1 MGITSKD
8 FSVYTDEDVKMQNTQ
23 VLKVENTKV
32 NEEQI
37 TFINY
42 THRYCVC
49 VIDIVESTK
58 TTSKIEGSEKIREF
72 YSIFLNTMASIIKAH
87 NGKVIKNAGDCLI
100 YYFPKTVD
108 GSNESA
114 FKDVIDCGV
123 AMIDANPIINSRL
136 NKDDLPSIRY
146 RISGN
151 YGILEIAMS
160 LNSNNVDL
168 FGPTLNICSKINH
181 LAPPNGMVVY
191 KDLYDILNENL
202 ENEEE
207 YLFREIQCNNDDE
220 YSRYSDLVYSVHRI
234 ENPTESTNDGSDS
247 KTQKNNTPHQQ
258 LLRHQK
264 HHQQQQQQQH
274 QRPQQRQQK
283 NKLNQ
288 SNSSYNILLI
298 DDDSDILFTFSA
310 VIEGEGYHLKSFNNP
325 HEALCHFSQ
334 VDPYYYDLVITDIRM
349 PGMNGIQLYSK
360 LKVMNPD
367 IKVLFLSAL
376 DAVEELLSIFPDI
389 KVSEII
395 RKPIEPRNL
404 ILKASE
410 ILKL

>member
-1 MGITSKD
+1 MSVASKD
-8 FSVYTDEDVKMQNTQ
+8 FSVYADEDVKRQNTQ
-23 VLKVENTKV
+23 ILKLENIKI

-49 VIDIVESTK
+49 VIDVVDSTK
-58 TTSKIEGSEKIREF
+58 NTNKIDGSEKIREF
-72 YSIFLNTMASIIKAH
+72 YSVFLNTMASIIKTH

-114 FKDVIDCGV
+114 FRDVIDCGL
-123 AMIDANPIINSRL
+123 AMIDANSIINSRL
-136 NKDDLPSIRY
+136 NKNGLPSISY

-151 YGILEIAMS
+151 YGIMELAMS
-160 LNSNNVDL
+160 LNSNGVDL

-181 LAPPNGMVVY
+181 LAPPNGMVIY

-202 ENEEE
+202 ENEG
-207 YLFREIQCNNDDE
+207 YFFKEIQCNNDDE
-220 YSRYSDLVYSVHRI
+220 YSKYSDLVYLVHRI
-234 ENPTESTNDGSDS
+234 ENPTERENGGGTDS
-247 KTQKNNTPHQQ
+247 KTQKQNT
-258 LLRHQK
+258 
-264 HHQQQQQQQH
+264 QH
-274 QRPQQRQQK
+274 QPVLKQHQNKQQRQQK
-283 NKLNQ
+283 NEQNQ

-298 DDDSDILFTFSA
+298 DDDADILFTFTA

-325 HEALCHFSQ
+325 HEALGHFSQ
-334 VDPYYYDLVITDIRM
+334 TDPYYYDLVIMDIRM

-389 KVSEII
+389 KINEII

-404 ILKASE
+404 ISKASA
-410 ILKL
+410 ILKM

>member
-1 MGITSKD
+1 MSIISKD
-8 FSVYTDEDVKMQNTQ
+8 FSVYSDKDVKKQNTQ
-23 VLKVENTKV
+23 VLKVENIKIDENQV
-32 NEEQI
+32 

-42 THRYCVC
+42 THKYCVC
-49 VIDIVESTK
+49 VIDIVDSTK
-58 TTSKIEGSEKIREF
+58 TTNMIDGSEKIRDF
-72 YSIFLNTMASIIKAH
+72 YSIFLNTMASIIKTH

-123 AMIDANPIINSRL
+123 AMIDSNPTINSKL
-136 NKDDLPSIRY
+136 NENHLPPIRY

-151 YGILEIAMS
+151 YGIMELAMS

-181 LAPPNGMVVY
+181 LAPPNGMVIY
-191 KDLYDILNENL
+191 RDLYDNLTKNIEN
-202 ENEEE
+202 EE
-207 YLFREIQCNNDDE
+207 YLFKEIQCNNDDDE
-220 YSRYSDLVYSVHRI
+220 YCKYSDLVYLVHRI
-234 ENPTESTNDGSDS
+234 EKQTESKNVGSVS
-247 KTQKNNTPHQQ
+247 KTQKLKTHQQQ
-258 LLRHQK
+258 LL
-264 HHQQQQQQQH
+264 QQ
-274 QRPQQRQQK
+274 PQQRQQK
-283 NKLNQ
+283 NQLHQ
-288 SNSSYNILLI
+288 ANSSYNILLI
-298 DDDSDILFTFSA
+298 DDDTDILFTFTA

-325 HEALCHFSQ
+325 FEALNHFSQ
-334 VDPYYYDLVITDIRM
+334 VDPYYYDLVIMDIRM

-389 KVSEII
+389 KINEII

-404 ILKASE
+404 ISKASA
-410 ILKL
+410 IIKM

>member
-1 MGITSKD
+1 MSIISKD
-8 FSVYTDEDVKMQNTQ
+8 FSVYADKDVKKQNTQ
-23 VLKVENTKV
+23 VLKVENIQI
-32 NEEQI
+32 NENQV

-49 VIDIVESTK
+49 VIDIVDSTK
-58 TTSKIEGSEKIREF
+58 TTSRIDGSERIRDF
-72 YSIFLNTMASIIKAH
+72 YSIFLNTMASIIKTH

-123 AMIDANPIINSRL
+123 AMIDSNPIINSRL
-136 NKDDLPSIRY
+136 NENHLPPIRY

-151 YGILEIAMS
+151 YGVMELAMS

-181 LAPPNGMVVY
+181 LAPPNGMVIY
-191 KDLYDILNENL
+191 RDLYDILTENI
-202 ENEEE
+202 ESEE
-207 YLFREIQCNNDDE
+207 YHFKEIQCNNDEE
-220 YSRYSDLVYSVHRI
+220 YCKYSDLVYLVHRI
-234 ENPTESTNDGSDS
+234 EKPTESENVGSVS
-247 KTQKNNTPHQQ
+247 KTQKLKTQQQQ
-258 LLRHQK
+258 LL
-264 HHQQQQQQQH
+264 QQ
-274 QRPQQRQQK
+274 PQQRQQK
-283 NKLNQ
+283 NQLHQ
-288 SNSSYNILLI
+288 ANSCYNILLI
-298 DDDSDILFTFSA
+298 DDDTDILFTFTA

-325 HEALCHFSQ
+325 FEALNHFSQ
-334 VDPYYYDLVITDIRM
+334 MDPYYYDLVIMDIRM

-389 KVSEII
+389 KINEII

-404 ILKASE
+404 ISKASA
-410 ILKL
+410 IIKM

>member
-8 FSVYTDEDVKMQNTQ
+8 FSVYIEEDVKRQNTQ
-23 VLKVENTKV
+23 VLKVENTKI

-58 TTSKIEGSEKIREF
+58 TTSQIEGSEKIREF
-72 YSIFLNTMASIIKAH
+72 YSIFLNTMASIIKTH

-136 NKDDLPSIRY
+136 NKDDLPSISY

-151 YGILEIAMS
+151 YGIMELAMS

-202 ENEEE
+202 EKEEEEE
-207 YLFREIQCNNDDE
+207 YLFREIQCNNDGE
-220 YSRYSDLVYSVHRI
+220 YSKYSDLVYSVHRI
-234 ENPTESTNDGSDS
+234 ENPTESTNGGGDS
-247 KTQKNNTPHQQ
+247 KTQKHNTQHQQ
-258 LLRHQK
+258 LLQHQK
-264 HHQQQQQQQH
+264 HQHQQPQKP
-274 QRPQQRQQK
+274 PQQRQQK
-283 NKLNQ
+283 NELKQ

-298 DDDSDILFTFSA
+298 DDDADILFTFSA

-325 HEALCHFSQ
+325 HEALSHFSQ
-334 VDPYYYDLVITDIRM
+334 VDPYYYDLVIMDIRM

-360 LKVMNPD
+360 LKVMNPE

-395 RKPIEPRNL
+395 RKPIEPRSL
-404 ILKASE
+404 ISKASE

>member
-1 MGITSKD
+1 MSIISKD
-8 FSVYTDEDVKMQNTQ
+8 FSVYADKDVKKQNTQ
-23 VLKVENTKV
+23 VLKVENIQI
-32 NEEQI
+32 NENQV

-49 VIDIVESTK
+49 VIDIVDSTK
-58 TTSKIEGSEKIREF
+58 TTSRIDGSERIRDF
-72 YSIFLNTMASIIKAH
+72 YSIFLNTMASIIKTH

-123 AMIDANPIINSRL
+123 AMIDSNPTINSRL
-136 NKDDLPSIRY
+136 NENHLPPIRY

-151 YGILEIAMS
+151 YGVMELAMS

-181 LAPPNGMVVY
+181 LAPPNGMVIY
-191 KDLYDILNENL
+191 RDLYDILTENI
-202 ENEEE
+202 ESEE
-207 YLFREIQCNNDDE
+207 YHFKEIQCNNDDE
-220 YSRYSDLVYSVHRI
+220 YCKYSDLVYLVHRI
-234 ENPTESTNDGSDS
+234 EKPTESENVGSVS
-247 KTQKNNTPHQQ
+247 KTQKLKTQQQQ
-258 LLRHQK
+258 LL
-264 HHQQQQQQQH
+264 QQ
-274 QRPQQRQQK
+274 PQQRQQK
-283 NKLNQ
+283 NQLHQ
-288 SNSSYNILLI
+288 ANSCYNILLI
-298 DDDSDILFTFSA
+298 DDDTDILFTFTA

-325 HEALCHFSQ
+325 FEALNHFSQ
-334 VDPYYYDLVITDIRM
+334 VDPYYYDLVIMDIRM

-389 KVSEII
+389 KINEII

-404 ILKASE
+404 ISKASA
-410 ILKL
+410 IIKM

>member
-1 MGITSKD
+1 MSVASKD
-8 FSVYTDEDVKMQNTQ
+8 FSVYADEDVKRQNTQ
-23 VLKVENTKV
+23 ILKLENIKI

-49 VIDIVESTK
+49 VIDVVDSTK
-58 TTSKIEGSEKIREF
+58 NTNKIDGSEKIREF
-72 YSIFLNTMASIIKAH
+72 YSVFLNTMASIIKTH

-114 FKDVIDCGV
+114 FRDVIDCGL
-123 AMIDANPIINSRL
+123 AMIDANSIINSRL
-136 NKDDLPSIRY
+136 NKNGLPSISY

-151 YGILEIAMS
+151 YGIMELAMS
-160 LNSNNVDL
+160 LNSNGVDL

-181 LAPPNGMVVY
+181 LAPPNGMVIY

-202 ENEEE
+202 EKEG
-207 YLFREIQCNNDDE
+207 YFFKEIQCNNDDE
-220 YSRYSDLVYSVHRI
+220 YSKYSDLVYLVHRI
-234 ENPTESTNDGSDS
+234 ENPTERENGGGTDS
-247 KTQKNNTPHQQ
+247 KTQKQNT
-258 LLRHQK
+258 
-264 HHQQQQQQQH
+264 QH
-274 QRPQQRQQK
+274 QPVLKQHQNKHQRQQK
-283 NKLNQ
+283 NEQNQ

-298 DDDSDILFTFSA
+298 DDDADILFTFTA

-325 HEALCHFSQ
+325 HEALGHFSQ
-334 VDPYYYDLVITDIRM
+334 TDPYYYDLVIMDIRM

-389 KVSEII
+389 KINEII

-404 ILKASE
+404 ISKASA
-410 ILKL
+410 ILKM

>member
-1 MGITSKD
+1 
-8 FSVYTDEDVKMQNTQ
+8 
-23 VLKVENTKV
+23 LKVENIKIDEKQV
-32 NEEQI
+32 

-49 VIDIVESTK
+49 VIDIVDSTK
-58 TTSKIEGSEKIREF
+58 TTSTIDGSEKIRDF
-72 YSIFLNTMASIIKAH
+72 YSIFLNTMASIIKTH

-114 FKDVIDCGV
+114 FKDVLDCGV
-123 AMIDANPIINSRL
+123 AMIDANPTINSRL
-136 NKDDLPSIRY
+136 NENHLPPIRY

-151 YGILEIAMS
+151 YGIMELAMS

-181 LAPPNGMVVY
+181 LAQPNGMVVY
-191 KDLYDILNENL
+191 KDLYDILSENQ
-202 ENEEE
+202 ENEE
-207 YLFREIQCNNDDE
+207 YLFKEIQCNNYDDDDDE
-220 YSRYSDLVYSVHRI
+220 YSKYSDLVYSVHRI
-234 ENPTESTNDGSDS
+234 EKPTESENVGSDR
-247 KTQKNNTPHQQ
+247 KTQKHRTHLQQ
-258 LLRHQK
+258 
-264 HHQQQQQQQH
+264 
-274 QRPQQRQQK
+274 PQQRQQK
-283 NKLNQ
+283 NKLHQ
-288 SNSSYNILLI
+288 ANSCYNILLI
-298 DDDSDILFTFSA
+298 DDDTDILFTFTA

-325 HEALCHFSQ
+325 FEALNHFSQ
-334 VDPYYYDLVITDIRM
+334 VDPYYYDLVIMDIRM

-389 KVSEII
+389 KINEII

-404 ILKASE
+404 ISKASA
-410 ILKL
+410 IIKM

>member
-1 MGITSKD
+1 MSIISKD
-8 FSVYTDEDVKMQNTQ
+8 FSVYADKDVKKQNTQ
-23 VLKVENTKV
+23 VLKVENIQI
-32 NEEQI
+32 NENQV

-49 VIDIVESTK
+49 VIDIVDSTK
-58 TTSKIEGSEKIREF
+58 TTSRIDGSEKIRDF
-72 YSIFLNTMASIIKAH
+72 YSIFLNTMASIIKTH

-123 AMIDANPIINSRL
+123 AMIDSNPTINSRL
-136 NKDDLPSIRY
+136 NENHLPPIKY

-151 YGILEIAMS
+151 YGVMELAMS

-181 LAPPNGMVVY
+181 LAPPNGMVIY
-191 KDLYDILNENL
+191 RDLYDILTEKIKN
-202 ENEEE
+202 EE
-207 YLFREIQCNNDDE
+207 YLFKEIQCNNDDDE
-220 YSRYSDLVYSVHRI
+220 YCKYSDSVYLVHRI
-234 ENPTESTNDGSDS
+234 EKPTESKNVDSVS
-247 KTQKNNTPHQQ
+247 KTPKLNTQQQQ
-258 LLRHQK
+258 LL
-264 HHQQQQQQQH
+264 QQ
-274 QRPQQRQQK
+274 PQQRQQK
-283 NKLNQ
+283 NQLHQ
-288 SNSSYNILLI
+288 ANSCYNILLI
-298 DDDSDILFTFSA
+298 DDDTDILFTFTA

-325 HEALCHFSQ
+325 FEALNHFSQ
-334 VDPYYYDLVITDIRM
+334 VDPYYYDLVIMDIRM

-389 KVSEII
+389 KINEII

-404 ILKASE
+404 ISKASA
-410 ILKL
+410 IIKM

>member
-1 MGITSKD
+1 MSIISED
-8 FSVYTDEDVKMQNTQ
+8 YSVYADKDVKKQNTQ
-23 VLKVENTKV
+23 FLKVENIKI
-32 NEEQI
+32 NEKQV

-49 VIDIVESTK
+49 VIDIVDSTK
-58 TTSKIEGSEKIREF
+58 TTSRIDGSEKIRDF
-72 YSIFLNTMASIIKAH
+72 YSIFLNTMASIIKTH

-114 FKDVIDCGV
+114 FKDVIDCGL
-123 AMIDANPIINSRL
+123 AMIDSNPTINSRL
-136 NKDDLPSIRY
+136 NENHLPPIRY

-151 YGILEIAMS
+151 YGIMELAMS

-181 LAPPNGMVVY
+181 LAQPNGMVVY
-191 KDLYDILNENL
+191 KDLYDILSENQ
-202 ENEEE
+202 ENEE
-207 YLFREIQCNNDDE
+207 YLFKEIQCNNYDDDDE
-220 YSRYSDLVYSVHRI
+220 YSKYSDLVYSVHRI
-234 ENPTESTNDGSDS
+234 EKPTESENVGSDR
-247 KTQKNNTPHQQ
+247 KTQKLKTQQQQ
-258 LLRHQK
+258 LL
-264 HHQQQQQQQH
+264 QQ
-274 QRPQQRQQK
+274 PQQRQQK
-283 NKLNQ
+283 NQLHQ
-288 SNSSYNILLI
+288 ANSCYNILLI
-298 DDDSDILFTFSA
+298 DDDTDILFTFTA

-325 HEALCHFSQ
+325 FEALNHFSQ

-389 KVSEII
+389 KINEII

-404 ILKASE
+404 ISKASA
-410 ILKL
+410 IIKM

>member
-1 MGITSKD
+1 MSVASKD
-8 FSVYTDEDVKMQNTQ
+8 FSVYADEDVKRQNTQ
-23 VLKVENTKV
+23 ILKLENIKI

-49 VIDIVESTK
+49 VIDVVDSTK
-58 TTSKIEGSEKIREF
+58 NTNKIDGSEKIREF
-72 YSIFLNTMASIIKAH
+72 YSVFLNTMASIIKTH

-114 FKDVIDCGV
+114 FRDVIDCGL
-123 AMIDANPIINSRL
+123 AMIDANSIINSRL
-136 NKDDLPSIRY
+136 NKNGLPSISY

-151 YGILEIAMS
+151 YGIMELAMS
-160 LNSNNVDL
+160 LNSNGVDL

-181 LAPPNGMVVY
+181 LAPPNGMVIY

-202 ENEEE
+202 EKEG
-207 YLFREIQCNNDDE
+207 YFFKEIQCNNDDE
-220 YSRYSDLVYSVHRI
+220 YSKYSDLVYLVHRI
-234 ENPTESTNDGSDS
+234 ENPTERENGGGTDS
-247 KTQKNNTPHQQ
+247 KTQKQNT
-258 LLRHQK
+258 
-264 HHQQQQQQQH
+264 QH
-274 QRPQQRQQK
+274 QPVLKQHQNKQQRQQK
-283 NKLNQ
+283 NEQNQ

-298 DDDSDILFTFSA
+298 DDDADILFTFTA

-325 HEALCHFSQ
+325 HEALGHFSQ
-334 VDPYYYDLVITDIRM
+334 TDPYYYDLVIMDIRM

-389 KVSEII
+389 KINEII

-404 ILKASE
+404 ISKASA
-410 ILKL
+410 ILKM

>member
-1 MGITSKD
+1 MSISNRD
-8 FSVYTDEDVKMQNTQ
+8 PSVHLDEDVKRQNAQ
-23 VLKVENTKV
+23 LLKLENIKI

-49 VIDIVESTK
+49 VIDIVDSTK
-58 TTSKIEGSEKIREF
+58 NTSKIEGSEKIREF
-72 YSIFLNTMASIIKAH
+72 YSIFLNTMASIIKTH

-114 FKDVIDCGV
+114 FKDVIDCGA
-123 AMIDANPIINSRL
+123 AMIDANAIINSRL
-136 NKDDLPSIRY
+136 NKNGLPSISY

-151 YGILEIAMS
+151 YGIMELAMS

-181 LAPPNGMVVY
+181 LAPSNGMVIY
-191 KDLYDILNENL
+191 KDLYDMLNENPD
-202 ENEEE
+202 NEE
-207 YLFREIQCNNDDE
+207 YLFKEIQCNSGDKE
-220 YSRYSDLVYSVHRI
+220 YSKYSDLVYLVHRI
-234 ENPTESTNDGSDS
+234 ENPSESENDGSDN
-247 KTQKNNTPHQQ
+247 KAQKHNTQRQQ
-258 LLRHQK
+258 LLQHQK
-264 HHQQQQQQQH
+264 LPQQQQQQQ
-274 QRPQQRQQK
+274 PQQRQQK
-283 NKLNQ
+283 NELNQ

-298 DDDSDILFTFSA
+298 DDDADILFTFTA

-325 HEALCHFSQ
+325 YEALNHFSQ
-334 VDPYYYDLVITDIRM
+334 VDPYYYDLVIMDIRM

-360 LKVMNPD
+360 LKVMNPE

-389 KVSEII
+389 KINEII
-395 RKPIEPRNL
+395 RKPIEPRHL
-404 ILKASE
+404 ISKASAILKM
-410 ILKL
+410 

>member
-1 MGITSKD
+1 MSVASKD
-8 FSVYTDEDVKMQNTQ
+8 FSVYADEDVKRQNAQ
-23 VLKVENTKV
+23 ILKLENIKI

-49 VIDIVESTK
+49 VIDIVDSTK
-58 TTSKIEGSEKIREF
+58 NTSKIDGSEKIREF
-72 YSIFLNTMASIIKAH
+72 YSIFLNTMASIIKTH

-114 FKDVIDCGV
+114 FKDVVDCGV
-123 AMIDANPIINSRL
+123 AMIDANSIINSRL
-136 NKDDLPSIRY
+136 NKNGLPSISY

-151 YGILEIAMS
+151 YGTMELAIS
-160 LNSNNVDL
+160 LNSNGVDL

-181 LAPPNGMVVY
+181 LAPPNGMVIY

-202 ENEEE
+202 ENEG
-207 YLFREIQCNNDDE
+207 YLFKEIQWDNDDD
-220 YSRYSDLVYSVHRI
+220 YSRYSNLVYSVQYI
-234 ENPTESTNDGSDS
+234 ENPTEMENGGSDS
-247 KTQKNNTPHQQ
+247 KTQKHNTQHQQ
-258 LLRHQK
+258 LL
-264 HHQQQQQQQH
+264 QQH
-274 QRPQQRQQK
+274 QKKLRQPQQRQQK
-283 NKLNQ
+283 NELNQ
-288 SNSSYNILLI
+288 TNSSYNILLI
-298 DDDSDILFTFSA
+298 DDDADILFTFTA
-310 VIEGEGYHLKSFNNP
+310 VIEREGYHLKSFNNP
-325 HEALCHFSQ
+325 YEALSHFSQ
-334 VDPYYYDLVITDIRM
+334 TDPYYYDLVIMDIRM

-389 KVSEII
+389 KINEIV

-404 ILKASE
+404 ISKASA
-410 ILKL
+410 ILKM

>member
-1 MGITSKD
+1 MSISSRD
-8 FSVYTDEDVKMQNTQ
+8 SSVYIDEDVKRQNTQ
-23 VLKVENTKV
+23 ILKLENIKI

-49 VIDIVESTK
+49 VIDIVDSTK

-72 YSIFLNTMASIIKAH
+72 YSIFLNTMASVIKTH

-114 FKDVIDCGV
+114 FRDVIDCGV

-136 NKDDLPSIRY
+136 NQNDLPSISY
-146 RISGN
+146 RISAN
-151 YGILEIAMS
+151 YGIMELAVS

-181 LAPPNGMVVY
+181 LSPPNGMVIY
-191 KDLYDILNENL
+191 KDLYDILSENPD
-202 ENEEE
+202 NEE
-207 YLFREIQCNNDDE
+207 YFFKEIQCNNDDKE
-220 YSRYSDLVYSVHRI
+220 YNKYSEVVYLVHRI
-234 ENPTESTNDGSDS
+234 ENPRGSENDGSDS
-247 KTQKNNTPHQQ
+247 K
-258 LLRHQK
+258 RQK
-264 HHQQQQQQQH
+264 HNTHQQQLPQQQKQ
-274 QRPQQRQQK
+274 QPQQRQQK
-283 NKLNQ
+283 NELNQ
-288 SNSSYNILLI
+288 ANSSYNILLI
-298 DDDSDILFTFSA
+298 DDDTDILFTFTA

-325 HEALCHFSQ
+325 YEALNHFSQ
-334 VDPYYYDLVITDIRM
+334 MDPYYYDLVIMDIRM

-360 LKVMNPD
+360 LKVMNPE

-389 KVSEII
+389 KINEII
-395 RKPIEPRNL
+395 RKPIEPRKL
-404 ILKASE
+404 ISKASA

>member
-1 MGITSKD
+1 MSVTSKD
-8 FSVYTDEDVKMQNTQ
+8 FSVYADEDVKMQNAQ
-23 VLKVENTKV
+23 ILKIENIKI

-49 VIDIVESTK
+49 VIDIVDSTK
-58 TTSKIEGSEKIREF
+58 NTNKIVGSEKIREF
-72 YSIFLNTMASIIKAH
+72 YSIFLNTMASIIKTH

-114 FKDVIDCGV
+114 FRDVIDCGV
-123 AMIDANPIINSRL
+123 AMIDANSIINSRL
-136 NKDDLPSIRY
+136 NKNCLPSISY

-151 YGILEIAMS
+151 YGIMELAMS
-160 LNSNNVDL
+160 LNSNGVDL

-181 LAPPNGMVVY
+181 LAPPNGMVIY

-202 ENEEE
+202 EKEG
-207 YLFREIQCNNDDE
+207 YFFKEIQCNNDDE
-220 YSRYSDLVYSVHRI
+220 YSRYSDLVYLVHRI
-234 ENPTESTNDGSDS
+234 ENPTERENGGTDS
-247 KTQKNNTPHQQ
+247 KTQKHNTQHQQ
-258 LLRHQK
+258 LL
-264 HHQQQQQQQH
+264 QQH
-274 QRPQQRQQK
+274 QKKQRRPQQRQQK
-283 NKLNQ
+283 NELNQ

-298 DDDSDILFTFSA
+298 DDDADILFTFTA

-325 HEALCHFSQ
+325 YEALNHFSQ
-334 VDPYYYDLVITDIRM
+334 TDPYYYDLVITDIRM

-389 KVSEII
+389 KVNEII

-404 ILKASE
+404 ISKASA
-410 ILKL
+410 ILKM

>member
-8 FSVYTDEDVKMQNTQ
+8 FSVHTDEDVKGQNTQ
-23 VLKVENTKV
+23 ILKVENTKI

-58 TTSKIEGSEKIREF
+58 TTSQIEGSDKIREF

-114 FKDVIDCGV
+114 FKDVIDCSV
-123 AMIDANPIINSRL
+123 AMVDANPTINSRL
-136 NKDDLPSIRY
+136 NKDDLPPIRY

-151 YGILEIAMS
+151 YGIMELAMS
-160 LNSNNVDL
+160 LNSNGVDL
-168 FGPTLNICSKINH
+168 FGPALNICSKINH
-181 LAPPNGMVVY
+181 LAPPNGMVIY
-191 KDLYDILNENL
+191 KDLYDILKENL
-202 ENEEE
+202 GNEEE
-207 YLFREIQCNNDDE
+207 YLFIEIQCNNDGE

-234 ENPTESTNDGSDS
+234 ENPTGSTTDGSSDS
-247 KTQKNNTPHQQ
+247 KTQKHNTPHQQ
-258 LLRHQK
+258 LLQHQK
-264 HHQQQQQQQH
+264 HQQQHQQQQ
-274 QRPQQRQQK
+274 PQQRQQK

-288 SNSSYNILLI
+288 ANSSYNILLV
-298 DDDSDILFTFSA
+298 DDDADILFTFSA
-310 VIEGEGYHLKSFNNP
+310 VIEGEGYHLKSFNDPNA
-325 HEALCHFSQ
+325 ALSHFSQ
-334 VDPYYYDLVITDIRM
+334 VDPYYYDLVIMDIRM

-360 LKVMNPD
+360 LKVMNPE

-389 KVSEII
+389 KAGEII
-395 RKPIEPRNL
+395 RKPIEPRTL
-404 ILKASE
+404 ILKASS
-410 ILKL
+410 ILKI

>member
-1 MGITSKD
+1 MSIISKD
-8 FSVYTDEDVKMQNTQ
+8 FSVYTDKDVKKQNTQ
-23 VLKVENTKV
+23 VLKVENIQI
-32 NEEQI
+32 NENQV

-49 VIDIVESTK
+49 VIDIVDSTK
-58 TTSKIEGSEKIREF
+58 TTSRIDGSEKIRDF
-72 YSIFLNTMASIIKAH
+72 YSIFLNTMASIIKTH

-123 AMIDANPIINSRL
+123 AMIDSNPTINSRL
-136 NKDDLPSIRY
+136 NENHLPPIKY

-151 YGILEIAMS
+151 YGVMELAMS

-181 LAPPNGMVVY
+181 LAPPNGMVIY
-191 KDLYDILNENL
+191 RDLYDILTEKIKN
-202 ENEEE
+202 EE
-207 YLFREIQCNNDDE
+207 YLFKEIQCNNNDDE
-220 YSRYSDLVYSVHRI
+220 YCKYSDLVYVVHRI
-234 ENPTESTNDGSDS
+234 EKQTESKNVGSVI
-247 KTQKNNTPHQQ
+247 KTQKLKTHQQQ
-258 LLRHQK
+258 LL
-264 HHQQQQQQQH
+264 QQ
-274 QRPQQRQQK
+274 PQQRQQK
-283 NKLNQ
+283 NQLHQ
-288 SNSSYNILLI
+288 ANSSYNILLI
-298 DDDSDILFTFSA
+298 DDDTDILFTFTA

-325 HEALCHFSQ
+325 FEALNHFSQ
-334 VDPYYYDLVITDIRM
+334 VDPYYYDLVIMDIRM

-389 KVSEII
+389 KINEII

-404 ILKASE
+404 ISKASA
-410 ILKL
+410 IIKM

>member
-1 MGITSKD
+1 MSIISKD
-8 FSVYTDEDVKMQNTQ
+8 FSVYADKDVKKQNTQ
-23 VLKVENTKV
+23 VLKVENIKI
-32 NEEQI
+32 NEKQV

-49 VIDIVESTK
+49 VIDIVDSTK
-58 TTSKIEGSEKIREF
+58 TTSKIDGSEKIRDF
-72 YSIFLNTMASIIKAH
+72 YSIFLNTMASIIKTH

-114 FKDVIDCGV
+114 FKDVLDCGV
-123 AMIDANPIINSRL
+123 AMIDANPTINSRL
-136 NKDDLPSIRY
+136 NENHLPPIRY

-151 YGILEIAMS
+151 YGIMELAMS

-181 LAPPNGMVVY
+181 LAQPNGMVVY
-191 KDLYDILNENL
+191 KDLYDILSENQ
-202 ENEEE
+202 ENEE
-207 YLFREIQCNNDDE
+207 YLFKEIQCNNDDDDDDDE
-220 YSRYSDLVYSVHRI
+220 YSKYSDLVYSVHRI
-234 ENPTESTNDGSDS
+234 EKPTESENVGSVS
-247 KTQKNNTPHQQ
+247 KTQKLKTQQQQ
-258 LLRHQK
+258 LL
-264 HHQQQQQQQH
+264 QQ
-274 QRPQQRQQK
+274 PQQRQQK
-283 NKLNQ
+283 NQLHQ
-288 SNSSYNILLI
+288 TNSCYNILLI
-298 DDDSDILFTFSA
+298 DDDTDILFTFTA

-325 HEALCHFSQ
+325 FEALNHFSQ
-334 VDPYYYDLVITDIRM
+334 VDPYYYDLVIMDIRM

-389 KVSEII
+389 KINEII

-404 ILKASE
+404 ISKASA
-410 ILKL
+410 IIKM

>member
-1 MGITSKD
+1 MSVTSKD
-8 FSVYTDEDVKMQNTQ
+8 FSVYADEDVKRQNAQ
-23 VLKVENTKV
+23 ILKLENIKI

-49 VIDIVESTK
+49 VIDIVDSTK
-58 TTSKIEGSEKIREF
+58 NTSKIDGSEKIREF
-72 YSIFLNTMASIIKAH
+72 YSIFLNTMASIIKTH

-114 FKDVIDCGV
+114 FKDVVDCGV
-123 AMIDANPIINSRL
+123 AMIDANSIINSRL
-136 NKDDLPSIRY
+136 NKNGLPSISY

-151 YGILEIAMS
+151 YGTMELAIS
-160 LNSNNVDL
+160 LNSNGVDL

-181 LAPPNGMVVY
+181 LAPPNGMVIY

-202 ENEEE
+202 ENEG
-207 YLFREIQCNNDDE
+207 YLFKEIQWDNDDE
-220 YSRYSDLVYSVHRI
+220 YSRYSNLVYLVQYI
-234 ENPTESTNDGSDS
+234 ENPTEMENGGSDS
-247 KTQKNNTPHQQ
+247 KTQKHNTQHQQ
-258 LLRHQK
+258 LL
-264 HHQQQQQQQH
+264 QQH
-274 QRPQQRQQK
+274 QKNLRQPQQRQQK
-283 NKLNQ
+283 NELNQ

-298 DDDSDILFTFSA
+298 DDDADILFTFTA
-310 VIEGEGYHLKSFNNP
+310 VIEREGYHLKSFNNP
-325 HEALCHFSQ
+325 YDALNHFSQ
-334 VDPYYYDLVITDIRM
+334 TDPYYYDLVIMDIRM

-389 KVSEII
+389 KINEIV

-404 ILKASE
+404 ISKASA
-410 ILKL
+410 ILKM

>member
-1 MGITSKD
+1 MSIISKD
-8 FSVYTDEDVKMQNTQ
+8 FSVYSDEDVKKQNTQ
-23 VLKVENTKV
+23 VLKVENIKIDENQV
-32 NEEQI
+32 

-42 THRYCVC
+42 THKYCVC
-49 VIDIVESTK
+49 VIDIVDSTK
-58 TTSKIEGSEKIREF
+58 TTSRIDGSEKIRDF
-72 YSIFLNTMASIIKAH
+72 YSIFLNTMASIIKTH

-123 AMIDANPIINSRL
+123 AMIDSNPTINSRL
-136 NKDDLPSIRY
+136 NENHLPSIRY

-151 YGILEIAMS
+151 YGVMELAMS

-181 LAPPNGMVVY
+181 LAPPNGMVIY
-191 KDLYDILNENL
+191 RDLYDILTEKIKN
-202 ENEEE
+202 EE
-207 YLFREIQCNNDDE
+207 YLFKEIQCNNDDDE
-220 YSRYSDLVYSVHRI
+220 YCKYSDSVYLVHRI
-234 ENPTESTNDGSDS
+234 EKPTESKNVDSVS
-247 KTQKNNTPHQQ
+247 KTPKLNTQQQQ
-258 LLRHQK
+258 LL
-264 HHQQQQQQQH
+264 QQ
-274 QRPQQRQQK
+274 PQQRQQK
-283 NKLNQ
+283 NQLHQ
-288 SNSSYNILLI
+288 ANSSYNILLI
-298 DDDSDILFTFSA
+298 DDDTDILFTFTA

-325 HEALCHFSQ
+325 FEALNHFSQ
-334 VDPYYYDLVITDIRM
+334 VDPYYYDLVIMDIRM

-389 KVSEII
+389 KINEII

-404 ILKASE
+404 ISKASA
-410 ILKL
+410 IIKM

>member
-1 MGITSKD
+1 MSIISKD
-8 FSVYTDEDVKMQNTQ
+8 FSVYADKDVKKQNTQ
-23 VLKVENTKV
+23 VLKVENIQI
-32 NEEQI
+32 NENQV

-49 VIDIVESTK
+49 VIDIVDSTK
-58 TTSKIEGSEKIREF
+58 TTSRIDGSERIRDF
-72 YSIFLNTMASIIKAH
+72 YSIFLNTMASIIKTH

-123 AMIDANPIINSRL
+123 AMIDSNPTINSRL
-136 NKDDLPSIRY
+136 NENHLPPIRY

-151 YGILEIAMS
+151 YGVMELAMS

-181 LAPPNGMVVY
+181 LAPPNGMVIY
-191 KDLYDILNENL
+191 KDLYDILTENI
-202 ENEEE
+202 ESEE
-207 YLFREIQCNNDDE
+207 YLFKEIQCNNDDE
-220 YSRYSDLVYSVHRI
+220 YSKYSGLVYLVHRI
-234 ENPTESTNDGSDS
+234 EKPTESQNVGSIS
-247 KTQKNNTPHQQ
+247 KTQKLKTQQQQ
-258 LLRHQK
+258 LL
-264 HHQQQQQQQH
+264 QQ
-274 QRPQQRQQK
+274 PQQRQQK
-283 NKLNQ
+283 NQLHQ
-288 SNSSYNILLI
+288 ANSCYNILLI
-298 DDDSDILFTFSA
+298 DDDTDILFTFTA

-325 HEALCHFSQ
+325 FEALNHFSQ
-334 VDPYYYDLVITDIRM
+334 VDPYYYDLVIMDIRM

-389 KVSEII
+389 KINEII

-404 ILKASE
+404 ISKASA
-410 ILKL
+410 IIKM

>member
-8 FSVYTDEDVKMQNTQ
+8 FSVHTDEDVKGQNTQ
-23 VLKVENTKV
+23 ILKVENTKI

-58 TTSKIEGSEKIREF
+58 TTSQIEGSEKIREF

-108 GSNESA
+108 GSNELA

-151 YGILEIAMS
+151 YGIMELAMS

-202 ENEEE
+202 ENEGE
-207 YLFREIQCNNDDE
+207 YLFRKIQCNNDGE
-220 YSRYSDLVYSVHRI
+220 YSKYSDLVYLVHRI
-234 ENPTESTNDGSDS
+234 ENPTESKNDGSDS
-247 KTQKNNTPHQQ
+247 KTQKHNTPHQQ
-258 LLRHQK
+258 LLLHQK
-264 HHQQQQQQQH
+264 HQQQQHQQQQQ

-283 NKLNQ
+283 KQ
-288 SNSSYNILLI
+288 TKSIQFLLQHTI
-298 DDDSDILFTFSA
+298 D
-310 VIEGEGYHLKSFNNP
+310 
-325 HEALCHFSQ
+325 
-334 VDPYYYDLVITDIRM
+334 R
-349 PGMNGIQLYSK
+349 
-360 LKVMNPD
+360 
-367 IKVLFLSAL
+367 
-376 DAVEELLSIFPDI
+376 
-389 KVSEII
+389 
-395 RKPIEPRNL
+395 
-404 ILKASE
+404 
-410 ILKL
+410 

>member
-1 MGITSKD
+1 MSISSRD
-8 FSVYTDEDVKMQNTQ
+8 PSVNLDEDVKRQNAQ
-23 VLKVENTKV
+23 LLKLENIKI

-49 VIDIVESTK
+49 VIDIVDSTK
-58 TTSKIEGSEKIREF
+58 NTSKIEGSEKIREF
-72 YSIFLNTMASIIKAH
+72 YSIFLNTMASIIKTH

-114 FKDVIDCGV
+114 FRDVIDCGA
-123 AMIDANPIINSRL
+123 AMIDANAIINSRL
-136 NKDDLPSIRY
+136 NKNGLPSISY

-151 YGILEIAMS
+151 YGIMELAMS

-181 LAPPNGMVVY
+181 LAPSNGMVIY
-191 KDLYDILNENL
+191 KDLYDMLNENL
-202 ENEEE
+202 DNEE
-207 YLFREIQCNNDDE
+207 YLFKEIQCNSGDKE
-220 YSRYSDLVYSVHRI
+220 YSKYSDLVYLVHRI
-234 ENPTESTNDGSDS
+234 ENPSESENDGSDN
-247 KTQKNNTPHQQ
+247 KAQKHNTQRQQ
-258 LLRHQK
+258 LLQHQK
-264 HHQQQQQQQH
+264 LLQQQQQQQ
-274 QRPQQRQQK
+274 PQQRQQK
-283 NKLNQ
+283 NELNQ

-298 DDDSDILFTFSA
+298 DDDADILFTFTA

-325 HEALCHFSQ
+325 YEALNHFSQ
-334 VDPYYYDLVITDIRM
+334 VDPYYYDLVIMDIRM

-360 LKVMNPD
+360 LKVMNPE

-389 KVSEII
+389 KINEII
-395 RKPIEPRNL
+395 RKPIEPRHL
-404 ILKASE
+404 ISKASAILKM
-410 ILKL
+410 

>member
-1 MGITSKD
+1 MSIISED
-8 FSVYTDEDVKMQNTQ
+8 YSVYADKDVKKQNTQ
-23 VLKVENTKV
+23 FLKVENIKIDEKQV
-32 NEEQI
+32 

-49 VIDIVESTK
+49 VIDIVDSTK
-58 TTSKIEGSEKIREF
+58 TTSMIDGSEKIRDF
-72 YSIFLNTMASIIKAH
+72 YSIFLNTMASIIKTH

-114 FKDVIDCGV
+114 FKDVIDCGL
-123 AMIDANPIINSRL
+123 AMIDSNPTINSRL
-136 NKDDLPSIRY
+136 NENHLPPIRY

-151 YGILEIAMS
+151 YGIMELAMS

-181 LAPPNGMVVY
+181 LAQPNGMVVY
-191 KDLYDILNENL
+191 KDLYDILSENQ
-202 ENEEE
+202 ENEE
-207 YLFREIQCNNDDE
+207 YLFKEIQCNNYDDDDE
-220 YSRYSDLVYSVHRI
+220 YSKYSDLVYSVHRI
-234 ENPTESTNDGSDS
+234 EKPTESENVGSDR
-247 KTQKNNTPHQQ
+247 KTQKLKTQQQQ
-258 LLRHQK
+258 LL
-264 HHQQQQQQQH
+264 QQ
-274 QRPQQRQQK
+274 PQQRQQK
-283 NKLNQ
+283 NQLHQ
-288 SNSSYNILLI
+288 ANSCYNILLI
-298 DDDSDILFTFSA
+298 DDDTDILFTFTA

-325 HEALCHFSQ
+325 FEALNHFSQ
-334 VDPYYYDLVITDIRM
+334 VDPYYYDLVIMDIRM

-389 KVSEII
+389 KINEII

-404 ILKASE
+404 ISKASA
-410 ILKL
+410 IIKM

>member
-1 MGITSKD
+1 MSISSRD
-8 FSVYTDEDVKMQNTQ
+8 SSVYIDEDVKRQNAQ
-23 VLKVENTKV
+23 ILKLENIKI

-49 VIDIVESTK
+49 VIDIVDSTK

-72 YSIFLNTMASIIKAH
+72 YSIFLNTMASVIKTH

-114 FKDVIDCGV
+114 FRDVIDCGV

-136 NKDDLPSIRY
+136 NQNDLPSISY
-146 RISGN
+146 RISAN
-151 YGILEIAMS
+151 YGIMELAMS

-181 LAPPNGMVVY
+181 LSPPNGMVIY
-191 KDLYDILNENL
+191 KDLYDIFSENPD
-202 ENEEE
+202 NEE
-207 YLFREIQCNNDDE
+207 YFFKEIQCNNGDKE
-220 YSRYSDLVYSVHRI
+220 YSKYSEVVYLVHRI
-234 ENPTESTNDGSDS
+234 ENPTGSENDGSDN
-247 KTQKNNTPHQQ
+247 K
-258 LLRHQK
+258 RQK
-264 HHQQQQQQQH
+264 HNTHQQQLPQQQQN
-274 QRPQQRQQK
+274 QQPQQRQQK
-283 NKLNQ
+283 NELNQ
-288 SNSSYNILLI
+288 ANSSYNILLI
-298 DDDSDILFTFSA
+298 DDDTDILFTFTA

-325 HEALCHFSQ
+325 YEALNHFSQ
-334 VDPYYYDLVITDIRM
+334 MDPYYYDLVIMDIRM

-389 KVSEII
+389 KINEII

-404 ILKASE
+404 ISKASA
-410 ILKL
+410 ILKM

>member
-1 MGITSKD
+1 MSVASKD
-8 FSVYTDEDVKMQNTQ
+8 FSVYADEDVKRQNTQ
-23 VLKVENTKV
+23 ILKLENIKI

-49 VIDIVESTK
+49 VIDVVDSTK
-58 TTSKIEGSEKIREF
+58 NTNKIDGSEKIREF
-72 YSIFLNTMASIIKAH
+72 YSVFLNTMASIIKTH

-114 FKDVIDCGV
+114 FRDVIDCGL
-123 AMIDANPIINSRL
+123 AMIDANSIINSRL
-136 NKDDLPSIRY
+136 NKNGLPSISY

-151 YGILEIAMS
+151 YGIMELAMS
-160 LNSNNVDL
+160 LNSNGVDL

-181 LAPPNGMVVY
+181 LAPPNGMVIY

-202 ENEEE
+202 ENEG
-207 YLFREIQCNNDDE
+207 YFFKEIQCNNDDE
-220 YSRYSDLVYSVHRI
+220 YSKYSDLVYLVHRI
-234 ENPTESTNDGSDS
+234 ENPTERENGGGTDS
-247 KTQKNNTPHQQ
+247 KTQKQNT
-258 LLRHQK
+258 
-264 HHQQQQQQQH
+264 QH
-274 QRPQQRQQK
+274 QPVLKQHQNKHQRQQK
-283 NKLNQ
+283 NEQNQ

-298 DDDSDILFTFSA
+298 DDDADILFTFTA

-325 HEALCHFSQ
+325 HEALGHFSQ
-334 VDPYYYDLVITDIRM
+334 TDPYYYDLVIMDIRM

-389 KVSEII
+389 KINEII

-404 ILKASE
+404 ISKASA
-410 ILKL
+410 ILKM

>member
-1 MGITSKD
+1 MSISSRD
-8 FSVYTDEDVKMQNTQ
+8 SSVYIDEDVKRQNTQ
-23 VLKVENTKV
+23 ILKLENIKI

-49 VIDIVESTK
+49 VIDIVDSTK

-72 YSIFLNTMASIIKAH
+72 YSIFLNTMASVIKTH

-114 FKDVIDCGV
+114 FRDVIDCGV

-136 NKDDLPSIRY
+136 NQNDLPSISY
-146 RISGN
+146 RISAN
-151 YGILEIAMS
+151 YGIMELAVS

-181 LAPPNGMVVY
+181 LSPPNGMVIY
-191 KDLYDILNENL
+191 KDLYDILSENPD
-202 ENEEE
+202 NEE
-207 YLFREIQCNNDDE
+207 YFFKEIQCNNDDKE
-220 YSRYSDLVYSVHRI
+220 YSKYSEVVYLVHRI
-234 ENPTESTNDGSDS
+234 ENPTGSENDGSDN
-247 KTQKNNTPHQQ
+247 KRQKHNTHQQQ
-258 LLRHQK
+258 LL
-264 HHQQQQQQQH
+264 QQQKQQ
-274 QRPQQRQQK
+274 PQQRQQK
-283 NKLNQ
+283 NELNQ
-288 SNSSYNILLI
+288 ANSSYNILLI
-298 DDDSDILFTFSA
+298 DDDTDILFTFTA

-325 HEALCHFSQ
+325 YEALNHFSQ
-334 VDPYYYDLVITDIRM
+334 MDPYYYDLVIMDIRM

-360 LKVMNPD
+360 LKVMNPE

-389 KVSEII
+389 KINEII
-395 RKPIEPRNL
+395 RKPIEPRKL
-404 ILKASE
+404 ISKASA